1 MQNKARRADNARRWM
16 ERQGGVAS
24 RSQGTRVPSQGA
36 RAADRKAAQGGLA
49 SPLAPSRRSIS
60 LFIGGNPP
68 DPLGETEK
76 GKRGAPGALKNT
88 GDDACLDLILRDAP
102 LRSAPHHEG

>member
-36 RAADRKAAQGGLA
+36 RAADRKAAQRGLA
-49 SPLAPSRRSIS
+49 SPLAPSRRSI
-60 LFIGGNPP
+60 PP
-68 DPLGETEK
+68 FGETEK
-76 GKRGAPGALKNT
+76 GKKGLPGAFKNT
-88 GDDACLDLILRDAP
+88 GDDACLEISQNICR
-102 LRSAPHHEG
+102 